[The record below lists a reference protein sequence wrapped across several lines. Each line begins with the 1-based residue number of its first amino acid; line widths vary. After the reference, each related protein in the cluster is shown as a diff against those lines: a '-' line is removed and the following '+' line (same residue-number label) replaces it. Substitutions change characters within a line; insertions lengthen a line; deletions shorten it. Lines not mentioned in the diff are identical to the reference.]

1 MKLYG
6 VSVYRELFLKV
17 SLCLFLGLSL
27 GALTA
32 QVHGEEKGKTIS
44 VATFGGGCFWC
55 MEPPFDKLEG
65 VLKTESGY
73 SGGHV
78 KNPTYKQVVRGNTG
92 HVEVVQ
98 VSYDA
103 KVISYQELLA
113 VFWRN
118 IDPYDNGGQFCDRGY
133 SYRPVIFA
141 HDDAQI
147 EAANLSKEA
156 LNLDGNKTPVEAFKN
171 FYSAEKYHQDYYQKN
186 PVRYKYYRY
195 SCGRDQRLSDVWD
208 KIDNN

>member
-1 MKLYG
+1 MRQCVVRLG
-6 VSVYRELFLKV
+6 WCLG
-17 SLCLFLGLSL
+17 LCLGIFVGQLHAS
-27 GALTA
+27 
-32 QVHGEEKGKTIS
+32 EKSKDIS

-55 MEPPFDKLEG
+55 MEPPFDKLDG

-103 KVISYQELLA
+103 SVISYQELLA
-113 VFWRN
+113 VYWRN
-118 IDPYDNGGQFCDRGY
+118 VDPFDGGGQFCDRGY
-133 SYRPVIFA
+133 SYRPVIFV
-141 HDDAQI
+141 HDEEQAA
-147 EAANLSKEA
+147 EAKLSKEE
-156 LNLDGNKTPVEAFKN
+156 LNLENNKTPIEAFKN
-171 FYSAEKYHQDYYQKN
+171 FYTAEKYHQNYYQKN

-195 SCGRDQRLSDVWD
+195 RCGRDQRLSDVWD
-208 KIDNN
+208 NTDSN

>member
-1 MKLYG
+1 MKQYG
-6 VSVYRELFLKV
+6 VWVILCFSLLAGQVYAEKTTKDL
-17 SLCLFLGLSL
+17 
-27 GALTA
+27 AL
-32 QVHGEEKGKTIS
+32 
-44 VATFGGGCFWC
+44 ATFGGGCFWC

-98 VSYDA
+98 VSYDPN
-103 KVISYQELLA
+103 VISYDELLA

-118 IDPYDNGGQFCDRGY
+118 VDPFDDGGQFCDRGY
-133 SYRPVIFA
+133 SYRPVVFA
-141 HDDAQI
+141 HDEAQTT
-147 EAANLSKEA
+147 AAKLSKSA
-156 LNLDGNKTPVEAFKN
+156 LNLKGNKTPVEAFKN

-186 PVRYKYYRY
+186 PVRYKYYRFR
-195 SCGRDQRLSDVWD
+195 CGRDQRLTDVWD
-208 KIDNN
+208 NTDNN